1 MEDESGVLMGIDLG
15 TSSVK
20 VVILD
25 AHGTVVASNS
35 KSTDAEVPSDV
46 GNIGHEQNPY
56 KILETV
62 LDLALPM
69 LNQHKCHIK
78 GIGITGQMHGV
89 VMWGPAMEDDRDY
102 QLKEYGI
109 NLHCSNLYTWE
120 DQRCCKNFLGSLPK
134 PSNLCQ
140 PLASGH
146 GCATLYWL
154 ARHRPKLISSSEFS
168 NCGSIM
174 DLLVFYLC
182 DAQQAVT
189 SEQLAHS
196 FGYYC
201 EDSRTWDTVL

>member
-1 MEDESGVLMGIDLG
+1 MPKYLLVYSPQQNICEPLIGLNTTTMASETLMEDESGVLMGIDLG

-78 GIGITGQMHGV
+78 G
-89 VMWGPAMEDDRDY
+89 
-102 QLKEYGI
+102 
-109 NLHCSNLYTWE
+109 N
-120 DQRCCKNFLGSLPK
+120 SL
-134 PSNLCQ
+134 C
-140 PLASGH
+140 PL
-146 GCATLYWL
+146 
-154 ARHRPKLISSSEFS
+154 F
-168 NCGSIM
+168 
-174 DLLVFYLC
+174 
-182 DAQQAVT
+182 AQC
-189 SEQLAHS
+189 
-196 FGYYC
+196 Y
-201 EDSRTWDTVL
+201 